1 MPNRKLYD
9 IVPVAFKIPVED
21 SGKSG
26 RNCFRMSEKKQIK
39 YRHELKYQ
47 VTDGEIQMLKMR
59 IQHLLPLDSH
69 VAQTGS
75 YRIRSLY
82 FDDYD
87 DRCMKE
93 NENGTDPREK
103 FRIRI
108 YNGSAAKISLECKR
122 KERGKT
128 HKTSCPL
135 TVEQT
140 RLLMAGKVLPDIGQQ
155 PPLLRK
161 LTLQMMTRQMRP
173 KVIVEYD
180 RIPYVYK
187 NGNVRI
193 TLDTNITSSSAV
205 ETFLDP
211 CISGRPVL
219 PVGQQLLEVKYDEYL
234 PDFIYRSLM
243 LPNLRQTAF
252 SKYYICRKY
261 TR

>member
-1 MPNRKLYD
+1 MSRIDALLD
-9 IVPVAFKIPVED
+9 LQMRQEERAAC
-21 SGKSG
+21 KSTE
-26 RNCFRMSEKKQIK
+26 RK

-47 VTDGEIQMLKMR
+47 VTDGQIQLLRNR
-59 IQHLLPLDSH
+59 ISHLLPLDSH
-69 VAQTGS
+69 VAQSGS
-75 YRIRSLY
+75 YCIRSLY

-87 DRCMKE
+87 NRCLKE

-108 YNGSAAKISLECKR
+108 YNGSAEKISLECKR

-135 TVEQT
+135 TQEQT
-140 RLLMAGKVLPDIGQQ
+140 RQLMAGKVLPDIGSQ

-161 LTLQMMTRQMRP
+161 LTMQMMTRRLRP
-173 KVIVEYD
+173 VVIVEYR

-193 TLDTNITSSSAV
+193 TLDTNILSSSEV

-211 CISGRPVL
+211 RISGRPVL